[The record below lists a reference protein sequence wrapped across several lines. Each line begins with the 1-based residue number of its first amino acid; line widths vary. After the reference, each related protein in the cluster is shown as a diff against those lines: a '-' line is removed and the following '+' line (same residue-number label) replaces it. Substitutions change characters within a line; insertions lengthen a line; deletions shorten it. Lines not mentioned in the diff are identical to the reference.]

1 MSGFDERLRK
11 LRKQS
16 GFTQQQLATRL
27 GVTKSVIS
35 YYELR
40 ERSPS
45 PEILIKISEIFHV
58 STDYL
63 LGIHTENTLDASGLD
78 DDDLRVVQSMIHLL
92 RQKNSHLK

>member
-1 MSGFDERLRK
+1 MDFGQRLRE

-16 GFTQQQLATRL
+16 GLTQVQLANQV

-35 YYELR
+35 YYELL

-45 PEILIKISEIFHV
+45 PDVLIKLSQIFHV

-63 LGIHTENTLDASGLD
+63 LGLKGSETIDVSGLAPED
-78 DDDLRVVQSMIHLL
+78 IALL
-92 RQKNSHLK
+92 RTMAERLKAK

>member
-1 MSGFDERLRK
+1 MSGFDEKLRK

-16 GFTQQQLATRL
+16 GFTQQQLAARL

-45 PEILIKISEIFHV
+45 PEILVKISEIFHV

-63 LGIHTENTLDASGLD
+63 LGIQTEKTLDASGLD
-78 DDDLRVVQSMIHLL
+78 DDDIHVIQSMIHLL
-92 RQKNSHLK
+92 RQKNKFQK